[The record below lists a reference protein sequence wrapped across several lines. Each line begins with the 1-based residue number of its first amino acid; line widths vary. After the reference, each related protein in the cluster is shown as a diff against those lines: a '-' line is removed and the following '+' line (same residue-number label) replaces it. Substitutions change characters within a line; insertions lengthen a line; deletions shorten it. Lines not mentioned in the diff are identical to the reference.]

1 VGHPSDTRIGNAG
14 NFSRGMRWVTQIIV
28 DVVTSVALT
37 ALVGG
42 WIIDGIAYWLSVGIQ
57 KRQSGLHDSRNP
69 HSDLVGHR
77 HEARYTVS
85 LRCGADEGA
94 WEGGAM
100 AGDVLEYLRELV
112 AVNGPSGAEEQVAQA
127 IGRLARPLADS
138 LELDPLGNII
148 ATRQATAHGAR
159 RLILAAHMDEV
170 GLLVRAIGPDG
181 FLRIETLG
189 GTDTR
194 VLLGQRVWVRGDK
207 GRMLGVIGT
216 RSVHLQRAADR
227 ATVPTHAELY
237 VDIGARTAEE
247 ARRMGAREGDPAGF
261 VGELAE
267 LGLASGRYT
276 AHALDDR
283 AGCAI
288 LLALLARFTGE
299 PPPIT
304 LVALF
309 TVQEEV
315 GLRGAQAAARGELC
329 DLALAVDTTAA
340 DDTPEIGTLQLRL
353 GAGPAVKVM
362 DFSQIAHPAVRRGL
376 LAAAAAAGVA
386 VQHEILAGIG
396 TDAGALQFGGRG
408 TPACTLSIG
417 SRYTHS
423 PVEVLD
429 RADLEAAVALLH
441 RFVLA
446 LPDLDL
452 RFTALDDAP

>member
-1 VGHPSDTRIGNAG
+1 
-14 NFSRGMRWVTQIIV
+14 MRWVTQIIV

-247 ARRMGAREGDPAGF
+247 ARRMGR
-261 VGELAE
+261 
-267 LGLASGRYT
+267 
-276 AHALDDR
+276 
-283 AGCAI
+283 
-288 LLALLARFTGE
+288 
-299 PPPIT
+299 
-304 LVALF
+304 
-309 TVQEEV
+309 